1 MERPVNRRDFL
12 GSIAS
17 AAGAG
22 LALSAGAFAQTPARQ
37 TLGAPRAPDG
47 KPLRAGLI
55 GCGGRGRGAMINFL
69 DAGPNLQL
77 VALADVFPDRI
88 AAAREELKKDKGVE
102 IADNRCYTGFDAF
115 EKLINSDVD
124 VVLELHAA
132 AFPSGALR
140 GVRRG
145 RQALLPR
152 EAGRRRSGRRA
163 LGAGDLPRRRRR
175 RVSR

>member
-1 MERPVNRRDFL
+1 MERPFNRRDFL
-12 GSIAS
+12 GTIAS

-69 DAGPNLQL
+69 DSGPNLQL
-77 VALADVFPDRI
+77 VALADLFPDRI

-115 EKLINSDVD
+115 EKLSNSDVD
-124 VVLELHAA
+124 IVLNCTPPHFRPAHFAA
-132 AFPSGALR
+132 C
-140 GVRRG
+140 V
-145 RQALLPR
+145 
-152 EAGRRRSGRRA
+152 EAGKHCF
-163 LGAGDLPRRRRR
+163 LEKPAGVDA
-175 RVSR
+175 